1 MKYLNEK
8 QVSEMT
14 SIAVQTLRNWR
25 HFGKGFP
32 YHKIGRC
39 IRYNEQDIISHMDG
53 KKITTADLW
62 KHGKSPAE
70 KLLSAVEATPQGN
83 ANEY

>member
-1 MKYLNEK
+1 MRYLNEK

-14 SIAVQTLRNWR
+14 GIAVQTLRNWR

-39 IRYNEQDIISHMDG
+39 IRYNEQDIISYMEG
-53 KKITTADLW
+53 KKITTADFW
-62 KHGKSPAE
+62 KHGESPAE
-70 KLLSAVEATPQGN
+70 KLLAAVEPTTQGDI
-83 ANEY
+83 NE